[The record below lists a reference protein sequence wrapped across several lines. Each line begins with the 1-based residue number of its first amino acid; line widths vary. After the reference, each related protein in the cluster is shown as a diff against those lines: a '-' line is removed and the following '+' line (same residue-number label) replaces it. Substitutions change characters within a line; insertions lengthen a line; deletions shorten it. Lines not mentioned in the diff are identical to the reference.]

1 MVATETTSP
10 AGGHSGD
17 APRGHRLLGN
27 LPAFSRD
34 SLGFVTEVA
43 RRYGDV
49 VPLRFGPQ
57 PVLFL
62 NDPAAIEAVLVH
74 NHKRLHQSRGT
85 HRMRTLLGDG
95 VVTSEGDE
103 WLFQRRLMMPAFHRA
118 SVARYADTMVGRTLS
133 AVERWASTSTVEMV
147 AEMRRLTLEIA
158 VETLFGRGLTDEE
171 VRMVGESMRTAG
183 EHMQTR
189 VSSMKIFVPD
199 WLPTPGNRRT
209 RAAIQRMDG
218 LVQRIIDERRRSP
231 EEHVDLLALMVEAR
245 DEGGQRLSDKQLQDA
260 VRTLMIAG
268 HDTTAS
274 VLTWALYLLAR
285 SPAADAAMAAEIE
298 SVLGH
303 ERRATIEDVPRLSY
317 VNRVVTET
325 LRLYPS
331 GFLTARETLS
341 DLDID
346 GRTVPKGTLVLMSQ
360 WVRHRD
366 PSVFEEPEAFRP
378 DRWSE
383 DFEKSL
389 RRGDYFP
396 FGMGPRQCIG
406 QSFARLELVL
416 TLATLRQRH
425 RFELVSGEEVRPV
438 PVMTLQPDRAVPMRL
453 LPAALD

>member
-1 MVATETTSP
+1 VATKQFAATDERTS
-10 AGGHSGD
+10 AV
-17 APRGHRLLGN
+17 PRGHRLLGH
-27 LPAFSRD
+27 LPEFGRD
-34 SLGFVTEVA
+34 PLGFVTDVA
-43 RRYGDV
+43 RRFGDV

-57 PVLFL
+57 RVLFL
-62 NDPAAIEAVLVH
+62 NDPAAIEAVLVQ

-95 VVTSEGDE
+95 VVTSEGEE

-118 SVARYADTMVGRTLS
+118 SVARYAETMVVQTLR
-133 AVERWASTSTVEMV
+133 ALDRWEGAPSVEMV
-147 AEMRRLTLEIA
+147 AELRRLTLEIA
-158 VETLFGRGLTDEE
+158 VETLFGRGLTDDET
-171 VRMVGESMRTAG
+171 RMVGESMHTAG

-209 RAAIQRMDG
+209 RAAIRRIDE

-231 EEHVDLLALMVEAR
+231 GEHIDLLALMVDTT
-245 DEGGQRLSDKQLQDA
+245 DENGERMSDKQLRDA

-268 HDTTAS
+268 HDTTGS

-285 SPAADAAMAAEIE
+285 HPEADATLAAEIE
-298 SVLGH
+298 AVLGR
-303 ERRATIEDVPRLSY
+303 ERRPTIEDVPRLTY
-317 VNRVVTET
+317 MNQVVSET

-331 GFLTARETLS
+331 GFLTARETLA
-341 DLDID
+341 DITVTS
-346 GRTVPKGTLVLMSQ
+346 RTVPKGTLVLMSQ

-366 PSVFEEPEAFRP
+366 PRVFEDPEAFRP
-378 DRWSE
+378 ERWSE

-406 QSFARLELVL
+406 QSFARLELAL
-416 TLATLRQRH
+416 TLATLRQRQ
-425 RFELVSGEEVRPV
+425 RFALVSDEQVRPV
-438 PVMTLQPDRAVPMRL
+438 PVMTLQPDRPIPMRP
-453 LPAALD
+453 LPAH